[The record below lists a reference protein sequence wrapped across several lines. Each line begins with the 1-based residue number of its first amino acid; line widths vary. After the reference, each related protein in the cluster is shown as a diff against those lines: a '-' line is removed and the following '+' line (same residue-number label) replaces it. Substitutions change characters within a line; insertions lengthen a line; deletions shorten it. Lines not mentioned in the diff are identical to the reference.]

1 MSEIKPGRLALIA
14 YSALERLESKTERD
28 VADMKAIKEA
38 FPFLIVA
45 GRTPKPKELR
55 DEHGV

>member
-1 MSEIKPGRLALIA
+1 LALIA
-14 YSALERLESKTERD
+14 YSALERLENKTEKD

-45 GRTPKPKELR
+45 GRTPKSKEVR